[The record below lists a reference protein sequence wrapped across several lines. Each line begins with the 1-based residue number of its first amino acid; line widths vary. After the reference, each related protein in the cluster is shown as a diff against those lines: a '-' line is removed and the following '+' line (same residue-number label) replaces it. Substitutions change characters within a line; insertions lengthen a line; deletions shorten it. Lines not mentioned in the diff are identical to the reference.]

1 MDVGKLSGGAAPQ
14 MTAGSPPSLLK
25 EAGFSA
31 SDRLQPAT
39 APAEAEAEAEAEEQE
54 STADLV
60 KKLQSQ
66 MQHIQRDLSFS
77 VDDSTGDVVV
87 RVIDGESGKIVR
99 QIPSEEILRLTE
111 RLDEMRSLLF
121 EAKA

>member
-1 MDVGKLSGGAAPQ
+1 MDVGKVTSGIASPIS
-14 MTAGSPPSLLK
+14 AGSSPSLLR

-31 SDRLQPAT
+31 SEKTQQPKK
-39 APAEAEAEAEAEEQE
+39 PAEAEPREDMK
-54 STADLV
+54 DLV
-60 KKLQSQ
+60 ERFRSQVQS
-66 MQHIQRDLSFS
+66 IQRDLSFS

-87 RVIDGESGKIVR
+87 KVIDGDSGTVVR

-111 RLDEMRSLLF
+111 RLDEMRSLMF

>member
-1 MDVGKLSGGAAPQ
+1 MDVGKVASGIASPIS
-14 MTAGSPPSLLK
+14 AGSSPSLLR

-31 SDRLQPAT
+31 SEKTQQPKKT
-39 APAEAEAEAEAEEQE
+39 AEAEPRE
-54 STADLV
+54 DMKNLV
-60 KKLQSQ
+60 ERFRSQVQS
-66 MQHIQRDLSFS
+66 IQRDLSFS

-87 RVIDGESGKIVR
+87 KVIDGDSGTVVR

-111 RLDEMRSLLF
+111 RLDEMRSLMF

>member
-1 MDVGKLSGGAAPQ
+1 MDVGKIPGGTAPQTQ
-14 MTAGSPPSLLK
+14 MTAGSTPSLLK
-25 EAGFSA
+25 GAGFSA
-31 SDRLQPAT
+31 SDKIHPAT
-39 APAEAEAEAEAEEQE
+39 SPAEAKDQE
-54 STADLV
+54 NTADLV
-60 KKLQSQ
+60 EKFRSQ
-66 MQHIQRDLSFS
+66 MQRIQRDLSFS

-87 RVIDGESGKIVR
+87 RVIDGESGRIVR

>member
-1 MDVGKLSGGAAPQ
+1 MK
-14 MTAGSPPSLLK
+14 
-25 EAGFSA
+25 
-31 SDRLQPAT
+31 
-39 APAEAEAEAEAEEQE
+39 
-54 STADLV
+54 DLV
-60 KKLQSQ
+60 ERFRSQVQS
-66 MQHIQRDLSFS
+66 IQRDLSFS

-87 RVIDGESGKIVR
+87 KVIDGDSGTVVR